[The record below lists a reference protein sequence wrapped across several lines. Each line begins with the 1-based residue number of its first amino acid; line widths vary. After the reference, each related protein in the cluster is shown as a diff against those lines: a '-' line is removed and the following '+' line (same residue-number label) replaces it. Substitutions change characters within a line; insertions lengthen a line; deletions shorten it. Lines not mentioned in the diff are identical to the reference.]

1 MLLLVGQG
9 NPGPKYAKNRH
20 NIGSRAVEAIADRWR
35 FGPWRKKFASECCEG
50 EIDGV
55 RVLILKPKTF
65 YNETGRAVGEA
76 AGFYKIAPASVI
88 VFHDE
93 VDLAPGRMRMK
104 TGGGA
109 AGNNGVRSITGAIGA
124 EFRRARLGVGHPG
137 VKEMVQHWVLSD
149 FAKADEAWVATLL
162 DALASAAAFLVRGED
177 DRYQAEVMRLA
188 PAPKA
193 DPRGRPDTE
202 NP

>member
-20 NIGSRAVEAIADRWR
+20 NIGFRAVEVIAERWR
-35 FGPWRKKFASECCEG
+35 FGPWRKKFASEVCEG
-50 EIDGV
+50 EVDGV
-55 RVLILKPKTF
+55 RALILKPQTF

-76 AGFYKIAPASVI
+76 SGFYKINPAGV
-88 VFHDE
+88 VLFHDE

-137 VKEMVQHWVLSD
+137 AKDMVQHWVLSD
-149 FAKADEAWVATLL
+149 FAKADEAWVAALL
-162 DALASAAAFLVRGED
+162 DALAAAAGFLVRSED

-188 PAPKA
+188 PAPKT
-193 DPRGRPDTE
+193 DPRGRPDSE
-202 NP
+202 SA